1 MTRRFRILGAVA
13 LSVAALAAA
22 RPAMQETPKAMTATY
37 ESVADSILAIKS
49 TEKRFINALLG
60 GHRHGAE
67 SRFKAG
73 DFAGAAAEIALFA
86 NEGDNG
92 VGGVRKRLVEGGHHH
107 NAEGEAQGIYESG
120 FVTVTRDAKK
130 KALAASM
137 ALQQAKT
144 DDDRKKAWA
153 DFAAIAS
160 DLLDKK

>member
-1 MTRRFRILGAVA
+1 MKTGTWLTATAVVALASFALGAETRKSFVDTYSAVADTILG
-13 LSVAALAAA
+13 SK
-22 RPAMQETPKAMTATY
+22 KAEAG
-37 ESVADSILAIKS
+37 VVRSILESHHGVA
-49 TEKRFINALLG
+49 
-60 GHRHGAE
+60 HRA
-67 SRFKAG
+67 FQAG
-73 DFAGAAAEIALFA
+73 KFDECAAEMALFA
-86 NEGDNG
+86 NEGDNQ
-92 VGGVRKRLVEGGHHH
+92 VGGIRKRLLAGGHHH
-107 NAEGEAQGIYESG
+107 NAEGEAQGIYEAG